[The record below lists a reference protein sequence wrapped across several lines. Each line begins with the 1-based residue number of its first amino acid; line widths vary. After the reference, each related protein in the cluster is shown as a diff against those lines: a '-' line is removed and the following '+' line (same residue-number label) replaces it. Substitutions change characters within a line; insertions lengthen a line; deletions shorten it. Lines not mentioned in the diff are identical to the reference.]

1 MGKIGN
7 VSAAQNHAPAG
18 GKVSDNSGDN
28 TLYKE
33 KLVFSA
39 SELGLN
45 GKRPATIVLTER
57 QVETKIFQ
65 KYGFNPNNR
74 VQNELLKLR
83 FDTKKSPFEE
93 IDWGKGQF
101 AARLTSGGQ
110 YEITVNLRE
119 KTLEALS
126 GRLINAP
133 ATSRTTA
140 IADPNA
146 ATASRIGINSAD
158 YRRLQIENKLSP
170 SLEGLTAE
178 QKELVADL
186 TQVGLSVIGIFDPT
200 GIADGADAVISL
212 GRGDYWGAGI
222 SALGI
227 IPYLGD
233 LAKIGKLPKLLKVVE
248 NVVSMAKADARFAKV
263 VTPLLKGLKN
273 AIDNLPI
280 HKLPNWAKEP
290 IEKLSSKIDEFF
302 GIRKIT
308 KPALTP
314 GGQKAVTLDTLKHIF
329 HGEVKTGRNGAR
341 RSVGFHYEGAEMQA
355 MKGTKPATITRQ
367 PDANGIY
374 EAVVDIEGTR
384 KRLPSSF
391 FPKNW
396 TKNDVVNAVN
406 DAYTNGKSVAG
417 KPANYIEGK
426 SSSGVWVGMY
436 LNPGKT
442 IATAFPLYGR

>member
-18 GKVSDNSGDN
+18 DKVSDNSGDN

-65 KYGFNPNNR
+65 KYGFNPNDR
-74 VQNELLKLR
+74 VQNEMLKLR
-83 FDTKKSPFEE
+83 FDTKKSPFAE

-101 AARLTSGGQ
+101 VARQNSAGQ

-119 KTLEALS
+119 KTLEVLS

-233 LAKIGKLPKLLKVVE
+233 LAKIGKLSKLAKTNAKFAKIVMPLLSKLKNIIKKITIKKLL
-248 NVVSMAKADARFAKV
+248 
-263 VTPLLKGLKN
+263 
-273 AIDNLPI
+273 
-280 HKLPNWAKEP
+280 
-290 IEKLSSKIDEFF
+290 
-302 GIRKIT
+302 
-308 KPALTP
+308 
-314 GGQKAVTLDTLKHIF
+314 
-329 HGEVKTGRNGAR
+329 
-341 RSVGFHYEGAEMQA
+341 
-355 MKGTKPATITRQ
+355 
-367 PDANGIY
+367 
-374 EAVVDIEGTR
+374 
-384 KRLPSSF
+384 
-391 FPKNW
+391 
-396 TKNDVVNAVN
+396 
-406 DAYTNGKSVAG
+406 
-417 KPANYIEGK
+417 
-426 SSSGVWVGMY
+426 
-436 LNPGKT
+436 
-442 IATAFPLYGR
+442 

>member
-1 MGKIGN
+1 MGEIGN

-18 GKVSDNSGDN
+18 GKVSDNSGDK

-83 FDTKKSPFEE
+83 FDTKNSPFAE

-101 AARLTSGGQ
+101 VAQLNSKGQ
-110 YEITVNLRE
+110 YEITVGLRE

-126 GRLINAP
+126 GRLINSP
-133 ATSRTTA
+133 SPKTNNPTA
-140 IADPNA
+140 ADPNA
-146 ATASRIGINSAD
+146 TTASRTGINAAD
-158 YRRLQIENKLSP
+158 YRRRQIENKLPPASPP

-200 GIADGADAVISL
+200 GIADGADALISIK
-212 GRGDYWGAGI
+212 RGDYWGAGI

-233 LAKIGKLPKLLKVVE
+233 LAKIGKLPKLVKIIE
-248 NVVSMAKADARFAKV
+248 NVVSMAKADAKFAKAV
-263 VTPLLKGLKN
+263 EPLLKGLKN
-273 AIDNLPI
+273 ALDNLPI
-280 HKLPNWAKEP
+280 NKLPNWAKEP
-290 IEKLSSKIDEFF
+290 IEKLSTKIDEFF
-302 GIRKIT
+302 AVAKIALPKVTFNQLQLQKKFKHAGDFGIT
-308 KPALTP
+308 GNFNSANALKFQQAIESHIASPTAKVIQGTYRGNP
-314 GGQKAVTLDTLKHIF
+314 VTHIF
-329 HGEVKTGRNGAR
+329 DQKTGINVMVEKTGEFI
-341 RSVGFHYEGAEMQA
+341 SGW
-355 MKGTKPATITRQ
+355 K
-367 PDANGIY
+367 
-374 EAVVDIEGTR
+374 
-384 KRLPSSF
+384 L
-391 FPKNW
+391 
-396 TKNDVVNAVN
+396 
-406 DAYTNGKSVAG
+406 
-417 KPANYIEGK
+417 
-426 SSSGVWVGMY
+426 SSGQAKNVLTRGS
-436 LNPGKT
+436 L
-442 IATAFPLYGR
+442 